1 MSKVFLAII
10 AFGMSG
16 GCTTSNVST
25 APPPSTASVATASVR
40 SDPLVVFQTLRR
52 GMTVEQGR
60 AEVGPSTRETGS
72 GISID
77 VYQLQDGSE
86 VWLGYAGSG
95 GLIYVNHGKDKLL
108 STGG

>member
-10 AFGMSG
+10 AFGISG
-16 GCTTSNVST
+16 GCSTPKAST
-25 APPPSTASVATASVR
+25 APPASTAPIVAAPVE
-40 SDPLVVFQTLRR
+40 SDSLAKFRTLRG
-52 GMTVEQGR
+52 GMTIEKGR
-60 AEVGPSTRETGS
+60 AIVGLPTRETGS